1 MSNVVQVEPRP
12 QLMAG
17 HRPQA
22 IVPHDMDSAY
32 RLAKA
37 VCMAGMAPKGLDTP
51 EKAMVAI
58 MHGLEIGLTPMA
70 ALQRIAVVNGRPT
83 LWGDGAMGLVR
94 GSGLC
99 EWVREEIEGEGDKM
113 VAVCTA
119 KRKGEPQPVARRF
132 SVMDA
137 KKANLWG
144 KAGPWQQ
151 FPTRMLAM
159 RARAFCL
166 RDVFADVLGGMYLRE
181 ELEDSQPAPVPPAP
195 PAMIPTP
202 PAPPPVIE
210 AKPAPKPEVQEFV
223 AKAQEAFPGA
233 EVVPPLEAFAQAI
246 ADAADMDE
254 VNAAWERIVDPAMEN
269 GTMTQNEFEEAA
281 AIHRKREYELQP

>member
-119 KRKGEPQPVARRF
+119 KRKGEPQPVARTF

-144 KAGPWQQ
+144 KSGPWQQ

-181 ELEDSQPAPVPPAP
+181 ELEDSQPAPAPPAP
-195 PAMIPTP
+195 PAAIPTP

-210 AKPAPKPEVQEFV
+210 AKPAPKAEVQQFIE
-223 AKAQEAFPGA
+223 KAQEAFPGA
-233 EVVPPLEAFAQAI
+233 EVVSPLDAFAQAV
-246 ADAADMDE
+246 ADAANMDE

-269 GTMTQNEFEEAA
+269 GTMTQNDFEEAA